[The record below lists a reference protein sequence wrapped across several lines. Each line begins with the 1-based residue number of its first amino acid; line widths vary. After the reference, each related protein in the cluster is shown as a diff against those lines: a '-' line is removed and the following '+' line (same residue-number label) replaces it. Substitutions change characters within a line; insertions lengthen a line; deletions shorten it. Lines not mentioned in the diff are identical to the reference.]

1 MSSLSRR
8 RLLRILLGTP
18 LVAIVGCGGD
28 SETFPSLVP
37 PPDLVLEGDETQLA
51 NLVKQQLP
59 RLKQLAQNPG
69 TSLRIGIPN
78 GRGMEVL
85 AFSLVDNGAK
95 NYRHLRVVREST
107 GEAVNLLWGM
117 KGLLPSIRVADD
129 KGNTISRNGR
139 LLEIGFSDVSKS
151 KGRQALDWIAIG
163 VKVAAVAF
171 ALWLGAQ
178 IGRAILGA
186 QSLSWLSTRWC
197 WACLSPALAVIS
209 PAIEWVLRNI
219 TLQDVENFFGQLV
232 NDIIRLFTEIS
243 QMLTQWLGS

>member
-186 QSLSWLSTRWC
+186 IAFLAFNAMVLGLLV
-197 WACLSPALAVIS
+197 AGFAVIS

>member
-8 RLLRILLGTP
+8 RLLKVLLGSP

-28 SETFPSLVP
+28 GETLSPLVP
-37 PPDLVLEGDETQLA
+37 PPDLVLEGDEAQLA
-51 NLVKQQLP
+51 NLVRQQFS

-69 TSLRIGIPN
+69 TSFRIGIPN
-78 GRGMEVL
+78 GRGIEVL
-85 AFSLVDNGAK
+85 AFSFVDKGAA

-117 KGLLPSIRVADD
+117 KGLLPSIRLADD
-129 KGNTISRNGR
+129 RGNTICSRNGR
-139 LLEIGFSDVSKS
+139 LLEIGFSEVSGA

-163 VKVAAVAF
+163 VKVAAIAF

-178 IGRAILGA
+178 IGRAVLGA
-186 QSLSWLSTRWC
+186 IAFLAFNAMVLGLLI
-197 WACLSPALAVIS
+197 AGFAVIS

-219 TLQDVENFFGQLV
+219 TLQDIEGFFVQLV

-243 QMLTQWLGS
+243 QMLDQWLG

>member
-8 RLLRILLGTP
+8 SLLKVLLGSP

-28 SETFPSLVP
+28 SGTFPSLVP
-37 PPDLVLEGDETQLA
+37 PPDLVLGGEEARLA
-51 NLVKQQLP
+51 DLVKQQLP
-59 RLKQLAQNPG
+59 RLKQLAQNPI

-78 GRGMEVL
+78 GRGIEVL
-85 AFSLVDNGAK
+85 AFSFADKGAE

-117 KGLLPSIRVADD
+117 KGLLPSIRLADD

-139 LLEIGFSDVSKS
+139 LLEIGFSDVSKP

-178 IGRAILGA
+178 IGRAVLGA
-186 QSLSWLSTRWC
+186 IAFLAFNAMVLGLLI
-197 WACLSPALAVIS
+197 AGLAVIS

-219 TLQDVENFFGQLV
+219 TLQDIEGFFAQLV
-232 NDIIRLFTEIS
+232 SDIIRLFTEIS
-243 QMLTQWLGS
+243 QMLDQWLRG

>member
-8 RLLRILLGTP
+8 RLLKVLLGSP
-18 LVAIVGCGGD
+18 LVTIVGCGSNGGT
-28 SETFPSLVP
+28 SPILVP
-37 PPDLVLEGDETQLA
+37 PPDLVLEGDEARLA
-51 NLVKQQLP
+51 NLVRQQFP
-59 RLKQLAQNPG
+59 RLRQLAENPG

-85 AFSLVDNGAK
+85 AFSFFDKGAA

-117 KGLLPSIRVADD
+117 KGLLPSIRLADD
-129 KGNTISRNGR
+129 RGNTIRSRNGQ
-139 LLEIGFSDVSKS
+139 LLEIGFSEVRGA

-163 VKVAAVAF
+163 IKVAAVAF

-178 IGRAILGA
+178 IGRAVLGA
-186 QSLSWLSTRWC
+186 IAFLAFNAMVLGLLV
-197 WACLSPALAVIS
+197 AGFAVIS

-219 TLQDVENFFGQLV
+219 TWQDIEGFFAQLV
-232 NDIIRLFTEIS
+232 SDIIRLFTEIS
-243 QMLTQWLGS
+243 QMLAEWLS

>member
-8 RLLRILLGTP
+8 RFLRILLGTP

-28 SETFPSLVP
+28 SETFPSLVL

-85 AFSLVDNGAK
+85 AFSFVDKGAA

-107 GEAVNLLWGM
+107 GEAVN
-117 KGLLPSIRVADD
+117 
-129 KGNTISRNGR
+129 
-139 LLEIGFSDVSKS
+139 
-151 KGRQALDWIAIG
+151 
-163 VKVAAVAF
+163 F
-171 ALWLGAQ
+171 ALGHERSVAVNSC
-178 IGRAILGA
+178 GR
-186 QSLSWLSTRWC
+186 
-197 WACLSPALAVIS
+197 
-209 PAIEWVLRNI
+209 
-219 TLQDVENFFGQLV
+219 
-232 NDIIRLFTEIS
+232 
-243 QMLTQWLGS
+243 